1 MILTVRK
8 KGIATLSCMCA
19 ATEGNQGG
27 EQLARA
33 GDLAAAGVFCS
44 LCSGRRQGGWSRN
57 NCRDGGLA
65 DRLLQRRKQGEGHP
79 RERKREARSS
89 AAFLMA
95 LGGDGEVSSAERA
108 RMAAAYGGGEGQG
121 ARTRVRDVSSL
132 GGERSAR
139 GDDCRNRARR
149 RSSALCV
156 FVRLKRGGL
165 ERTRSVHTGSV
176 SAIFSHNSV
185 RQ

>member
-89 AAFLMA
+89 AALLMA
-95 LGGDGEVSSAERA
+95 LGGDGEVSSGKAGPRGSGVRRRRGPRSADACVGRVEP
-108 RMAAAYGGGEGQG
+108 GQG
-121 ARTRVRDVSSL
+121 AL
-132 GGERSAR
+132 GAWRR
-139 GDDCRNRARR
+139 LPICRNRGRGVIFLPVEGVVIWGELLAAARGQQR
-149 RSSALCV
+149 NVHKFSLC
-156 FVRLKRGGL
+156 
-165 ERTRSVHTGSV
+165 
-176 SAIFSHNSV
+176 
-185 RQ
+185 